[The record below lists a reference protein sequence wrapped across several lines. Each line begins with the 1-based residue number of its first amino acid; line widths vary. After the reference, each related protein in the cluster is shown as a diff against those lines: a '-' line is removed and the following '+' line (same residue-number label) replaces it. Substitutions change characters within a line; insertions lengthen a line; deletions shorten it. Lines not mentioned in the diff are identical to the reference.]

1 MAVVANLLSEEGRGK
16 DGAWARLRFVKMA
29 VQLLHEQS
37 LGRASPL
44 AAYIG
49 ALPRG
54 AALDTPLQWRPEEVA
69 ALRYP
74 HLQAE
79 VSAQGSCSL
88 WCYNHDMG

>member
-1 MAVVANLLSEEGRGK
+1 MAVH
-16 DGAWARLRFVKMA
+16 
-29 VQLLHEQS
+29 LLHEQS
-37 LGRASPL
+37 LGRASRL

-74 HLQAE
+74 YLQAE
-79 VSAQGSCSL
+79 VSAHGSCSL
-88 WCYNHDMG
+88 WCRNRDTDGKQVYLL